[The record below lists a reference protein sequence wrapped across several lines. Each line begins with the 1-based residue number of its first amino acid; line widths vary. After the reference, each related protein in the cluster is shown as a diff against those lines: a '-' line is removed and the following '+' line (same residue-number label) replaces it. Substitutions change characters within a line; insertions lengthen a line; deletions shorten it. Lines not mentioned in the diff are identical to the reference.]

1 MTQHAACPE
10 LGLPSP
16 SLNELK
22 PRGSGPSPLSVSP
35 WLGLSCRLSSACP
48 LSGVSFLSCLPGP
61 GLCRGPDPEP
71 GPQALGC
78 FGRSGQFPSRAAQT
92 SPLPKGPGGTA
103 DVLGWE
109 RIRVWRPVRGGG
121 GRWGSHMEW
130 DQASGLT
137 ARFLAGRCPVAWVD
151 PGPPAEGEVRSGR
164 CWALGRPVGTSSS
177 SVSCA
182 GGLIATFFLCR
193 S

>member
-1 MTQHAACPE
+1 MHVSGFLSDPTCCLPE

-16 SLNELK
+16 SPNELK

-109 RIRVWRPVRGGG
+109 RIRVWRPVRGAGG
-121 GRWGSHMEW
+121 VGGPIWSGTRPVVSLPGFWQEGAQW
-130 DQASGLT
+130 PGLT
-137 ARFLAGRCPVAWVD
+137 QVLLLRGSSAQAGV
-151 PGPPAEGEVRSGR
+151 GP
-164 CWALGRPVGTSSS
+164 
-177 SVSCA
+177 
-182 GGLIATFFLCR
+182 
-193 S
+193 